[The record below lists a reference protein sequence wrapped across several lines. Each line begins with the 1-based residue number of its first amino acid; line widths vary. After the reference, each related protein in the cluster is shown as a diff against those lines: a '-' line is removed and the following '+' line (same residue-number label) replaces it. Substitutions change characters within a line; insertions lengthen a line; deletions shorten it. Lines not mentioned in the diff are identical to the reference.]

1 MGSGFGGEL
10 GFGRSLLTCHIPEP
24 LCGWSGALLHLHEGR
39 QGPLSWCTR
48 PSVRQSISKG
58 INNGKCSEENSK
70 RQGNIM
76 EACLLGTFIVVRED
90 LSEGVTQVS
99 A

>member
-1 MGSGFGGEL
+1 M
-10 GFGRSLLTCHIPEP
+10 
-24 LCGWSGALLHLHEGR
+24 
-39 QGPLSWCTR
+39 
-48 PSVRQSISKG
+48 RQSISKG